1 MRISDWSSDVC
12 SSDLPADRRGDG
24 IGLQGVAGFDA
35 QQRLALAN
43 SLSELARHPDDLTGE
58 ARANVR
64 LAFWRDLDPAGHV
77 DKLGDRDGNCPLG
90 FDAAGARSDGG
101 RVGKECVR
109 ECRDRWAPAQLT

>member
-77 DKLGDRDGNCPLG
+77 DKPGDRDGTCPPGFEASGACPLG
-90 FDAAGARSDGG
+90 RDGRAALLGC
-101 RVGKECVR
+101 VGPTA
-109 ECRDRWAPAQLT
+109 APPLFR

>member
-12 SSDLPADRRGDG
+12 SSDLLGVELGWIGNDEQRAVACHVADIGVFLNDDPADRRGDG

-58 ARANVR
+58 ARANDRKSVVEGKSVSVR
-64 LAFWRDLDPAGHV
+64 V
-77 DKLGDRDGNCPLG
+77 DI
-90 FDAAGARSDGG
+90 GG
-101 RVGKECVR
+101 GGVLKKKKIK
-109 ECRDRWAPAQLT
+109 